1 MKKKLSLLLIIFLLS
16 LNAGIPSSALAPEE
30 TGFKMKTVK
39 FFAFQET
46 SDLIATAAIEK
57 DFSIFVGEQSPVIQ
71 SAFLEI
77 EGISAPDVTNQS
89 ITAQIKQQSD
99 GTFSNS
105 NTYNFQIANASSR
118 FTVLYDVTGFF
129 IPKITT
135 AGTYNFTQSITNN
148 GPATI
153 NSLHAE
159 LILTYQFTPPDE
171 GYRPTGSIVSST
183 FDTDMTEG
191 SAPNS
196 ILWLGTL
203 PDTAVVKFQFA
214 SSNCSNGA
222 TNEPDCDS
230 GTWEYVG
237 PDGTSSTFYEPSGP
251 NTPILLNLAH
261 HNNKRYFRYKV
272 TLEPTSNAQETPVV
286 EDIILN
292 WSP

>member
-1 MKKKLSLLLIIFLLS
+1 LLS
-16 LNAGIPSSALAPEE
+16 LNAAASSSALAPEE

-46 SDLIATAAIEK
+46 SNLTTTSAIEK
-57 DFSIFVGEQSPVIQ
+57 DFSIFLGEQTPIIQ

-77 EGISAPDVTNQS
+77 EGISAADVTNQS
-89 ITAQIKQQSD
+89 ITAQIKQQGEGS
-99 GTFSNS
+99 FSNS
-105 NTYNFQIANASSR
+105 NTYNFEIANASSR
-118 FTVLYDVTGFF
+118 FSILYDVTGFLV
-129 IPKITT
+129 PKITT

-148 GPATI
+148 GSATI
-153 NSLHAE
+153 DSLHAQ

-183 FDTDMTEG
+183 FDTNMTGG

-222 TNEPDCDS
+222 TNDPDCDS
-230 GTWEYVG
+230 GTWDYVG
-237 PDGTSSTFYEPSGP
+237 SDGTSSTYYEPSEP
-251 NTPILLNLAH
+251 DIPLLLNLAH
-261 HNNKRYFRYKV
+261 HNNKRYFRYKI
-272 TLEPTSNAQETPVV
+272 TLEPTSNAQETPIV